1 MSEKNGQEDIH
12 GVSAV
17 VEDTPHVIA
26 GYGETAKRAGA
37 KTKEVHNAELFAAI
51 EETKIERWSKTSL
64 HLYSKLLYPRIT
76 VCIFVSFL
84 CACANGYDGSLMG
97 SVLAM
102 SHYQEVFRTGLTG
115 EKVSVV
121 TSLYT
126 VGSIVATPVSAVI
139 SDKLGRRK
147 CMFVGAWIIIV
158 GSIIISTAMTLA
170 QFVVGRFILG
180 VGIQIMVVSAPAY
193 AVEIAPPHWRGRA
206 VGFYNCGWFG
216 GSIPAAAITYG
227 TNYMGNNYQWRVPF
241 ICQCFACVLVICFVW
256 FIPES
261 PRWLLAQG
269 RDAEATAF
277 LVKYH
282 GNGDPNARLVR
293 LEIEEMKEGIRVD
306 GIDKRWWD
314 YRPFVTTHSGR
325 WRFAQV
331 IMISVFGQWSGNGLG
346 YFNSTIYDILGYK
359 SSSIQLL
366 FNLINSIVSAIGAG
380 IAVCL
385 TDKMPRRPV
394 LVWGTLG
401 MIIHI
406 HFLRYCTSIAD
417 FVTAC
422 CITMAINAAISI
434 PIAQTGTISKSKGQA
449 ALAFYYLFNV
459 VFSFTYTP
467 LQGVVPAEALE
478 TTTRAKGLAL
488 SGFMV
493 SSISFISQF
502 ASPIGLGNISTNY
515 FWIFVGWDLL
525 EVVFWYF
532 FCVESQG
539 RTLEELEWVYQ
550 QPNPVKAS
558 LNLDKV
564 VVQQDGTVT
573 EKIETDA

>member
-1 MSEKNGQEDIH
+1 MSEQHVLSEKHVPEEVH
-12 GVSAV
+12 GISTAT
-17 VEDTPHVIA
+17 EDTPHVIQ
-26 GYGETAKRAGA
+26 GHGETAKIAGA
-37 KTKEVHNAELFAAI
+37 KTKAVYNAELFAAI
-51 EETKIERWSKTSL
+51 EETNIRRWSKESI
-64 HLYSKLLYPRIT
+64 HLYF
-76 VCIFVSFL
+76 CIFVAFL

-102 SHYQEVFRTGLTG
+102 DQYQNVFHVGMTGQ
-115 EKVSVV
+115 KVSVV

-126 VGSIVATPVSAVI
+126 VGSICATPVSAI
-139 SDKLGRRK
+139 LADKLGRRK
-147 CMFVGAWIIIV
+147 CMFTGGWIIII
-158 GSIIISTAMTLA
+158 GSVIIASGSTLA

-180 VGIQIMVVSAPAY
+180 VGIQVMVVSAPAY
-193 AVEIAPPHWRGRA
+193 AVEVSPPHWRGRA

-216 GSIPAAAITYG
+216 GSIPAAIITYG
-227 TNYMGNNYQWRVPF
+227 TNFMGNNWQWRIPF
-241 ICQCFACVLVICFVW
+241 VCQCFACIVVIVAVW

-269 RDAEATAF
+269 RDEEALAF

-293 LEIEEMKEGIRVD
+293 LEIEEMRDGIRID

-314 YRPFVTTHSGR
+314 YRPFLFTHSGR
-325 WRFAQV
+325 WRFSQV

-346 YFNSTIYDILGYK
+346 YFNSTIFEILGYK
-359 SSSIQLL
+359 SSSMQLL
-366 FNLINSIVSAIGAG
+366 LNIVNSLVSAVGAG
-380 IAVCL
+380 IAVML

-394 LVWGTLG
+394 LIFGTL
-401 MIIHI
+401 
-406 HFLRYCTSIAD
+406 
-417 FVTAC
+417 AC
-422 CITMAINAAISI
+422 AITMAVNAGISI
-434 PIAQTGTISKSKGQA
+434 PIAQTGTISPDKGRA

-493 SSISFISQF
+493 SCISFISQF

-558 LNLDKV
+558 LQVDKI
-564 VVQQDGTVT
+564 VVQEDGTVT
-573 EKIETDA
+573 EKIDHEA

>member
-1 MSEKNGQEDIH
+1 MSDSKQEEVH
-12 GVSAV
+12 GISQ
-17 VEDTPHVIA
+17 VEDTPRVIA
-26 GYGETAKRAGA
+26 GYGETAKREGA
-37 KTKEVHNAELFAAI
+37 KTKEVRNAELFAAI
-51 EETKIERWSKTSL
+51 EETQIERWSKTSI
-64 HLYSKLLYPRIT
+64 HLYFC
-76 VCIFVSFL
+76 VFVAFL

-102 SHYQEVFRTGLTG
+102 SHYQEVFKTGLTG

-126 VGSIVATPVSAVI
+126 VGSMVATPLSAVI
-139 SDKLGRRK
+139 SDRLGRRK
-147 CMFVGAWIIIV
+147 CMFVGAWVIII
-158 GSIIISTAMTLA
+158 GSIIIASGKTLA

-227 TNYMGNNYQWRVPF
+227 TNAINSDWQWRIPF
-241 ICQCFACVLVICFVW
+241 ICQCFACILVIFFVW

-261 PRWLLAQG
+261 PRWLIAQG
-269 RDAEATAF
+269 REEEAHAF
-277 LVKYH
+277 LTKYH
-282 GNGDPNARLVR
+282 GNGDPQARLVR
-293 LEIEEMKEGIRVD
+293 LEIEEMKEGIRID

-346 YFNSTIYDILGYK
+346 YFNSTIFNVLGYK
-359 SSSIQLL
+359 SSSMQLL
-366 FNLINSIVSAIGAG
+366 LNLVNQIISAIGAG
-380 IAVCL
+380 TAVCL
-385 TDKMPRRPV
+385 TDRMPRRPV
-394 LVWGTLG
+394 LIFGTLA
-401 MIIHI
+401 
-406 HFLRYCTSIAD
+406 CAIA
-417 FVTAC
+417 
-422 CITMAINAAISI
+422 MAINAAISE
-434 PIAQTGTISKSKGQA
+434 PIAKTGSISHSKGQA

-459 VFSFTYTP
+459 IFSFTYTP
-467 LQGVVPAEALE
+467 LQGVMPAEALE

-493 SSISFISQF
+493 SCISFISQF

-558 LNLDKV
+558 QSLDKV
-564 VVQQDGTVT
+564 VVQVDGTVT
-573 EKIETDA
+573 EKIEVDA

>member
-1 MSEKNGQEDIH
+1 MSDAKSGTHEEVH
-12 GVSAV
+12 GISSAV
-17 VEDTPHVIA
+17 DYGVGPEDTPQVIA
-26 GYGETAKRAGA
+26 GYGETAKREGA
-37 KTKEVHNAELFAAI
+37 KTKEVHNADLFAAI
-51 EETKIERWSKTSL
+51 EETKIERWSKTSI
-64 HLYSKLLYPRIT
+64 HLYF
-76 VCIFVSFL
+76 CIFVSFL

-97 SVLAM
+97 SILAM
-102 SHYQEVFRTGLTG
+102 DHWQAIFKTGLTG
-115 EKVSVV
+115 SKVSVV

-126 VGSIVATPVSAVI
+126 VGSIVATPFSAVI
-139 SDKLGRRK
+139 SDKFGRRK
-147 CMFVGAWIIIV
+147 CMFAGAWVIIA
-158 GSIIISTAMTLA
+158 GSIIISTAMHLA

-227 TNYMGNNYQWRVPF
+227 TNNISNNYQWRIPF
-241 ICQCFACVLVICFVW
+241 ILQCFACVLVIFFVW

-269 RDAEATAF
+269 REEEALAF

-293 LEIEEMKEGIRVD
+293 LEIEEMKEGIRID

-314 YRPFVTTHSGR
+314 YRPFITTHSGR

-346 YFNSTIYDILGYK
+346 YFNATIYNVLGYT
-359 SSSIQLL
+359 SSSTQLL
-366 FNLINSIVSAIGAG
+366 LNLINSIVSAIGAG
-380 IAVCL
+380 TAVCL

-394 LVWGTLG
+394 LIWGTL
-401 MIIHI
+401 
-406 HFLRYCTSIAD
+406 
-417 FVTAC
+417 AC
-422 CITMAINAAISI
+422 AITMAINAAVSL
-434 PIAQTGTISKSKGQA
+434 PIANTGTISHTKGQT

-515 FWIFVGWDLL
+515 FWIFVGWDLV
-525 EVVFWYF
+525 ESVCWYF

-558 LNLDKV
+558 QNLDKI
-564 VVQQDGTVT
+564 VVQNDGTVT
-573 EKIETDA
+573 EKIEADA

>member
-1 MSEKNGQEDIH
+1 MSEKQAPEEVH
-12 GVSAV
+12 GISTA
-17 VEDTPHVIA
+17 VEDTAHVIA

-37 KTKEVHNAELFAAI
+37 KTREVHNAELFAAI
-51 EETKIERWSKTSL
+51 EETKIERWSKTSI
-64 HLYSKLLYPRIT
+64 HLYF
-76 VCIFVSFL
+76 CIFVAFL

-102 SHYQEVFRTGLTG
+102 DNYQNVFHTGLTG

-126 VGSIVATPVSAVI
+126 VGSIVTTPFSAVI
-139 SDKLGRRK
+139 SDRLGRRK
-147 CMFVGAWIIIV
+147 CMFIGAWIIII
-158 GSIIISTAMTLA
+158 GSIIISSGRTLA

-180 VGIQIMVVSAPAY
+180 VGIQVMVVSAPAY

-216 GSIPAAAITYG
+216 GSIPAALITYG
-227 TNYMGNNYQWRVPF
+227 TNFMGNNWQWRIPF
-241 ICQCFACVLVICFVW
+241 ICQCFACVLVIVFVW

-269 RDAEATAF
+269 REEEATAF

-282 GNGDPNARLVR
+282 GNGDPSARLVR
-293 LEIEEMKEGIRVD
+293 LEIEEMKEGIRID

-314 YRPFVTTHSGR
+314 YRPFLFTHSGR

-346 YFNSTIYDILGYK
+346 YFNSTIFNILGYK
-359 SSSIQLL
+359 SSSTQLL
-366 FNLINSIVSAIGAG
+366 LNVVNSIVSAIGAG
-380 IAVCL
+380 TAVCL

-394 LVWGTLG
+394 LIFGTL
-401 MIIHI
+401 
-406 HFLRYCTSIAD
+406 
-417 FVTAC
+417 AC
-422 CITMAINAAISI
+422 AITMAINAAISI

-525 EVVFWYF
+525 EVFFWWM

-558 LNLDKV
+558 LSLDKV
-564 VVQQDGTVT
+564 VVQEDGTVT
-573 EKIETDA
+573 EKIDANA

>member
-1 MSEKNGQEDIH
+1 MSDTKHEEIH
-12 GVSAV
+12 GVSSTL
-17 VEDTPHVIA
+17 EDTPQVIA
-26 GYGETAKRAGA
+26 GYGETAKREGA
-37 KTKEVHNAELFAAI
+37 KTKEVRNAELYAAI
-51 EETKIERWSKTSL
+51 EETEIKRWSKTSI
-64 HLYSKLLYPRIT
+64 HLYF
-76 VCIFVSFL
+76 CIFTAFL
-84 CACANGYDGSLMG
+84 CACANGYDGSLM
-97 SVLAM
+97 SSILAM
-102 SHYQEVFRTGLTG
+102 DHYQDVFHVGLTG

-126 VGSIVATPVSAVI
+126 VGSIIITPVSAII

-147 CMFVGAWIIIV
+147 CMFVGAWVIII
-158 GSIIISTAMTLA
+158 GSIVISTASSLA
-170 QFVVGRFILG
+170 QFVVGRFLLG

-227 TNYMGNNYQWRVPF
+227 TNSIDNNYQWRIPF
-241 ICQCFACVLVICFVW
+241 ICQCFACVLVIVFVW

-261 PRWLLAQG
+261 PRWLLTQG
-269 RDAEATAF
+269 RDEEAIAF
-277 LVKYH
+277 LTKYH

-293 LEIEEMKEGIRVD
+293 LEIEEMKEGIRID

-346 YFNSTIYDILGYK
+346 YFNSTIYNVLGYT
-359 SSSIQLL
+359 SASMQLL
-366 FNLINSIVSAIGAG
+366 LNLINSIVSAIGAG
-380 IAVCL
+380 TAVCL
-385 TDKMPRRPV
+385 TDKMPRRTV
-394 LVWGTLG
+394 LIWGTL
-401 MIIHI
+401 
-406 HFLRYCTSIAD
+406 
-417 FVTAC
+417 AC
-422 CITMAINAAISI
+422 SITMAINAAISL
-434 PIAQTGTISKSKGQA
+434 PIANTGTISHTKGQA

-467 LQGVVPAEALE
+467 LQGVMPAEALE

-493 SSISFISQF
+493 STISFISQF

-515 FWIFVGWDLL
+515 FWIFVGWDLV
-525 EVVFWYF
+525 EVVCWYF

-558 LNLDKV
+558 QSLDKV
-564 VVQQDGTVT
+564 VVQKDGTVT
-573 EKIETDA
+573 EKIEVGA

>member
-1 MSEKNGQEDIH
+1 MSEKYITQEVHGISNTVEETSHVAEGQ
-12 GVSAV
+12 
-17 VEDTPHVIA
+17 
-26 GYGETAKRAGA
+26 GETAKIAGA
-37 KTKEVHNAELFAAI
+37 KTKAVRNAELFAAI
-51 EETKIERWSKTSL
+51 EETKIKRWSKESI
-64 HLYSKLLYPRIT
+64 HLYF
-76 VCIFVSFL
+76 CIFTAFL

-97 SVLAM
+97 SVLSM
-102 SHYQEVFRTGLTG
+102 EQYQNVFHVGLTG

-126 VGSIVATPVSAVI
+126 VGSICATPVSAI
-139 SDKLGRRK
+139 LSDRLGRRK
-147 CMFVGAWIIIV
+147 CMFTGAWIIII
-158 GSIIISTAMTLA
+158 GSVIIASGHTLA

-180 VGIQIMVVSAPAY
+180 VGIQVMVVSAPAY
-193 AVEIAPPHWRGRA
+193 AVEVSPPHWRGRA

-216 GSIPAAAITYG
+216 GSIPAALITYG
-227 TNYMGNNYQWRVPF
+227 TNFMTTNWQWRIPF
-241 ICQCFACVLVICFVW
+241 ICQCFACCIVIVAVW

-269 RDAEATAF
+269 RDEEALAF

-293 LEIEEMKEGIRVD
+293 LEIEEMREGIRID

-314 YRPFVTTHSGR
+314 YRPFLFTHSGR
-325 WRFAQV
+325 WRFSQV

-346 YFNSTIYDILGYK
+346 YFNSTIFNILGYTT
-359 SSSIQLL
+359 SSMQLL
-366 FNLINSIVSAIGAG
+366 LNIVNSLVSAVGAG
-380 IAVCL
+380 TAVIL

-394 LVWGTLG
+394 LIYGTL
-401 MIIHI
+401 
-406 HFLRYCTSIAD
+406 
-417 FVTAC
+417 AC
-422 CITMAINAAISI
+422 AITMAINAAVSL
-434 PIAQTGTISKSKGQA
+434 PIAQTGTISAEKGRV

-488 SGFMV
+488 SGLIV
-493 SSISFISQF
+493 SCISFISQF

-558 LNLDKV
+558 LNVDKV
-564 VVQQDGTVT
+564 VVQEDGTVT
-573 EKIETDA
+573 EKIDHGA